1 MLQILRHI
9 SHPQLS
15 ELADWACNEVG
26 NLHASQVSHLRHGKL
41 KMLGV
46 KCVDAL
52 GRMNQA
58 AWAFHQRPELL
69 ERLGT
74 AERTPRI
81 EAILRRFE
89 PLLHPDSGAP
99 LGAGEFMEL
108 YLGYLRLPITPPLS
122 LSEEQAERLAGR
134 IGAWLDG
141 ALAERGLSF
150 REASRRLRLAWPGE
164 ASGVER
170 LIRVIGGLE
179 EYTARQLG
187 RGVGADRRRLRGG
200 AGDRRRRP
208 QPGRTAVWR
217 RGRRRAASRPSQRR
231 HLPGPPRRG
240 AASAA
245 RPEPAAPRA
254 RARGRPGGRQAEGCT
269 NRNSFG
275 SNLYDS
281 VQGSYD
287 SCHRRLPC
295 ILPFD
300 SSCPVPSPAA
310 APWPPR

>member
-1 MLQILRHI
+1 MPASDLHPDDWPAFLPDPDQLAAAGEERRQGGRDHLSEAVLQILRHI

-141 ALAERGLSF
+141 QLAERGLSF
-150 REASRRLRLAWPGE
+150 REAGRRLRLAWPGE

-187 RGVGADRRRLRGG
+187 EEWERI
-200 AGDRRRRP
+200 
-208 QPGRTAVWR
+208 AV
-217 RGRRRAASRPSQRR
+217 
-231 HLPGPPRRG
+231 
-240 AASAA
+240 ASAA
-245 RPEPAAPRA
+245 VLEIADD
-254 RARGRPGGRQAEGCT
+254 ARGLAERLLAEGKAEGRQPAKAKATPAGT
-269 NRNSFG
+269 TSA
-275 SNLYDS
+275 
-281 VQGSYD
+281 
-287 SCHRRLPC
+287 RRSR
-295 ILPFD
+295 
-300 SSCPVPSPAA
+300 SSKTGASRRTSAGTEKTGRPAG
-310 APWPPR
+310 